1 VDGRCVGSR
10 EDEKCMLR
18 IWLGNL
24 EWRRPLGRPTHRLE
38 DKIDT
43 DLNFD

>member
-1 VDGRCVGSR
+1 MHV
-10 EDEKCMLR
+10 R

-24 EWRRPLGRPTHRLE
+24 EWRRSLGRPTLRLE
-38 DKIDT
+38 DNIDT